1 MVINDVSQELQ
12 SFFKTKGSMH
22 EVDNES
28 DIDNSV
34 LDLEKIIRWSTHV
47 LVELFQYLASSQLPF
62 KKFMNVCL
70 NDIS

>member
-1 MVINDVSQELQ
+1 
-12 SFFKTKGSMH
+12 MH

-47 LVELFQYLASSQLPF
+47 LIELFQYLASSQLPF

>member
-12 SFFKTKGSMH
+12 SFFRTQGSMH
-22 EVDNES
+22 EADNES
-28 DIDNSV
+28 DVDYSV
-34 LDLEKIIRWSTHV
+34 LDLEKMIRWSTHV
-47 LVELFQYLASSQLPF
+47 LGELLRYLESSQLPF